1 MREQCTLTHVCVIIH
16 VTLTFRR
23 ISLLTSSGI
32 HSAVCTWKR
41 TSAFVLTGTLQNIM
55 WKNDTFNLNRKYIII
70 RQIHSLNCLEPL
82 FLYTR
87 HTLISC
93 IILISLSQCVQSDKH
108 TVHSYRFHHRVSR
121 WRHEAT
127 ITAKY
132 ERLFLVTD
140 THRTRSSQ
148 QSFNTVYPCWHVGR
162 LVRCSDCMLS
172 SVYLRKDRVSGEKD
186 FSQFSYNNKHIWCR
200 WWTSYQQGCARA
212 DHPDNKQWRYVG
224 ISNEMS
230 HII

>member
-70 RQIHSLNCLEPL
+70 RQIHSLNCLEPR

-108 TVHSYRFHHRVSR
+108 PVHSYSGFLQISSSRQQVAAWSNDHRKIWATLSGY
-121 WRHEAT
+121 RHT
-127 ITAKY
+127 PNQIIT
-132 ERLFLVTD
+132 
-140 THRTRSSQ
+140 
-148 QSFNTVYPCWHVGR
+148 TV
-162 LVRCSDCMLS
+162 
-172 SVYLRKDRVSGEKD
+172 
-186 FSQFSYNNKHIWCR
+186 I
-200 WWTSYQQGCARA
+200 
-212 DHPDNKQWRYVG
+212 
-224 ISNEMS
+224 
-230 HII
+230 